1 MSSATPAQGPR
12 TRVLVVA
19 DKPPGSEALA
29 ALPEE
34 TCQVRVAGSGEQ
46 ALQLAAEV
54 PGPDLILLDWQLRDT
69 TGPEVCRT
77 LKATPLTAAI
87 PIIFLAGN
95 DNGGDEV
102 AAFEAGAADY
112 LHKPLDTPVAVAR
125 IRMHL
130 AMTGQRRALR
140 QRTEQLEALNREMAS
155 FSYSV
160 SHDLRAPLRAIR
172 GFGAA
177 LMEECSSE
185 LGDTGRDYLRRVLAA
200 GQRMDEL
207 IEDLLALSRVTRSTF
222 TPVTVD
228 LSKLVKK
235 VADIICQQA
244 GQENVTIDVQDGIQ
258 VQGDLRLLRIA
269 VENLLENACKFTR
282 QTTHPVIEF
291 GSREENGTTVYFFRD
306 NGIGFDER
314 YADKLFVPFQRLHG
328 NAEIPGTGIGLATV
342 QRVISRHGGSIR
354 ATSAIGKGAEFSFTL
369 GSDA

>member
-1 MSSATPAQGPR
+1 MSSTTPGQGPR
-12 TRVLVVA
+12 TRILVVA
-19 DKPPGSEALA
+19 DQPPGNEELV
-29 ALPEE
+29 ALPDD
-34 TCQVRVAGSGEQ
+34 TCHVRVAGNRKQ
-46 ALQLAAEV
+46 ALQLASEV
-54 PGPDLILLDWQLRDT
+54 PGPDLILLEWQLQDT
-69 TGPEVCRT
+69 TGLAVCRT

-87 PIIFLAGN
+87 PVIFLAEDG
-95 DNGGDEV
+95 DGDDEV
-102 AAFEAGAADY
+102 AAFGAGAADY
-112 LHKPLDTPVAVAR
+112 LRKPLDAPVAVAR

-140 QRTEQLEALNREMAS
+140 QRTEQLEALNQEMAS

-177 LMEECSSE
+177 LMEECGNE
-185 LGDTGRDYLRRVLAA
+185 LGELGQDYLRRVLAA

-228 LSKLVKK
+228 LSKLVHK

-244 GQENVTIDVQDGIQ
+244 PRENVTINVQDGLQ

-269 VENLLENACKFTR
+269 VENLLENACKFTLKTP
-282 QTTHPVIEF
+282 QPVIEF
-291 GSREENGTTVYFFRD
+291 GSREEKGRTVYFVRD

-328 NAEIPGTGIGLATV
+328 NVEIPGTGIGLATV
-342 QRVISRHGGSIR
+342 QRVISRHGGRIW
-354 ATSAIGKGAEFSFTL
+354 ATSTVGKGAEFSFTL
-369 GSDA
+369 DSGA